1 YQAGTRDFTRD
12 WILKVVNKRWRD
24 YKSYL
29 KKTYYNP
36 NDRSMDQIMKNA
48 PPGVNEHQWVA
59 LLGIWCK
66 DQHKRTCQRNSE
78 AGKNHKHPHT
88 TGRKSHARLKKEME
102 VKNKGPVHKIE
113 LWDEAHKKKDGNY
126 ANQSVLQLM
135 DEAYEKLADLKRK
148 KNGNLSSQDYDI
160 VFEDVIGKDST
171 VGGYYD
177 DKYWTT
183 AKFYQG
189 PSSVRQSASELR
201 VQNELQAV
209 RQDLRI
215 VTELSKR
222 IHAFIAQKY
231 PEANISDIA
240 GNIPGQE
247 VEHIEESMSNF

>member
-1 YQAGTRDFTRD
+1 
-12 WILKVVNKRWRD
+12 
-24 YKSYL
+24 
-29 KKTYYNP
+29 
-36 NDRSMDQIMKNA
+36 
-48 PPGVNEHQWVA
+48 
-59 LLGIWCK
+59 
-66 DQHKRTCQRNSE
+66 
-78 AGKNHKHPHT
+78 
-88 TGRKSHARLKKEME
+88 
-102 VKNKGPVHKIE
+102 
-113 LWDEAHKKKDGNY
+113 
-126 ANQSVLQLM
+126 
-135 DEAYEKLADLKRK
+135 
-148 KNGNLSSQDYDI
+148 LSSQDYDI

-247 VEHIEESMSNF
+247 VEHIEESMSNFQTSGNDPKQARITYHAKSKRHLVNSSSSHGQRIQVSNRNELPKQPTIQEVHTSDTVGNTAVQYQVENNGVNGTVRNNLKRVYATSHTKASEHRVNLPSEHEKGNV